1 MKKYVAYYR
10 QSTQKQALSNLGL
23 SAQKTMVNNHIKN
36 NEGELIASFTEI
48 ETGTAKKKRVE
59 IYNAIKYAKM
69 YDACLLIANISRL
82 ARNVHFVSGL
92 MNSGV
97 EFVCCDMP
105 MANNLTIYI
114 MSALAEEEAKLIS
127 SRTRLALAEKKKV
140 MKLGT
145 PANLTYL
152 DRLKG
157 VKVRQDKALLNPNN
171 IKSKALIVEYR
182 SKGHSYNKI
191 AQKLN
196 ELGFTSSK
204 GKLHNSTSVLR
215 LHNQTLNTLEVN

>member
-10 QSTQKQALSNLGL
+10 QSTQKQAMSNLGL
-23 SAQKTMVNNHIKN
+23 SAQKTMVSNYINN
-36 NEGELIASFTEI
+36 NEGELISSFTEI

-59 IYNAIKYAKM
+59 IYNAIEYAKM
-69 YDACLLIANISRL
+69 HGACLIIANISRL

-127 SRTRLALAEKKKV
+127 SRTRLALAEKKKI

-145 PANLTYL
+145 PANLTNN

-157 VKVRQDKALLNPNN
+157 VQIRKQKALSNPNN
-171 IKSKALIVEYR
+171 IKSTALIVEYR
-182 SKGHSYNKI
+182 SKGLSYDKI
-191 AQKLN
+191 AVKLN
-196 ELGFTSSK
+196 ELGFTTSQ
-204 GKLHNSTSVLR
+204 GKHHNSTSVKR
-215 LHNQTLNTLEVN
+215 LHDKITH